1 MGHFIFNENLDLE
14 LLLLVTYV
22 SEFSKPSEYLTPE
35 IQKILYTFSGFH
47 TSDHMIRQ
55 TIQIP
60 DILDH
65 LTDIF
70 VQFSPF

>member
-47 TSDHMIRQ
+47 VWSYD
-55 TIQIP
+55 
-60 DILDH
+60 
-65 LTDIF
+65 
-70 VQFSPF
+70 